1 MGLSSEV
8 LCILG
13 LSQKDTPPLI
23 HDTFIQGD
31 AYRGDAEF
39 KSENISRAISFSF
52 EFFAHLQSTFNKHA
66 MIIS

>member
-1 MGLSSEV
+1 MGLLSEV
-8 LCILG
+8 LYILG
-13 LSQKDTPPLI
+13 LSQKDPSLI
-23 HDTFIQGD
+23 HDTFIQGN
-31 AYRGDAEF
+31 AYGEDAEF

>member
-13 LSQKDTPPLI
+13 LAQKDPPLI

-31 AYRGDAEF
+31 VYGGDAEF